1 MKRFIHIIVFAA
13 AMLAATSCVEP
24 LNPVLPG
31 QDLTLKFSCGIM
43 TKAETVDGVSNEN
56 LIKRIDFYIF
66 PLDDQGKVDEDT
78 EYIFSGEIVPDNGLS
93 TDNTYRKTIGRADLY
108 TIFPEGVNQAMV
120 FAVAN
125 YVDSDGNVVTVP
137 SDVTTWKAM
146 HDLEVGATFF
156 KDGGPGYGLR
166 WPRKMDPSDEQL
178 FFVMTGEK
186 IIVKA
191 PSAEDDN
198 VVPLERLASKVTVNF
213 TFNTVTDEKGIKWI
227 PQVSPYFDV
236 DSNTEVELSEQ
247 AEAQSEARIFLSN
260 AILHTTLGGPLT
272 RDLIADSGA
281 TFSDGTRDIFE
292 YAYDFLKDITITN
305 TAGKKTA
312 HYYTYP
318 ISMEE
323 GDDNQ
328 PYLKLVL
335 PWYGYKYRGTET
347 NPAFD
352 VNDPNWV
359 PYKQKEV
366 YYKIVIPRASIN
378 EGNRIYEYSVTV
390 NIIGNEKEVT
400 IDGDYEV
407 KDWTYDKVISSN
419 VATGRYISLDIP
431 KDEYDMYVNE
441 IDIAFVS
448 SGKVIAYI
456 DEIYQLDMS
465 GSSPTPQYFMQDD
478 EVTATT
484 ALLTKKGLSAGQIEE
499 WVTIPEGTSYLKIN
513 HAMDNRL
520 MVNNAKNN
528 AFDMVPYVFKVT
540 LHLEDA
546 GDDHTFDRHVTITQ
560 YPSMYV
566 TALKSNGVVWV
577 NGYNRS
583 NGQSS
588 GSYYYAL
595 NDRTGGGDDG
605 KRIGTITNPANVTGS
620 GTNNSQ
626 YHTIVHP
633 TVLDPSLKMGDGS
646 SLILGDAR
654 VPNGGTMTYITGV
667 SNYKETRS
675 DLNNIVSPGFMLA
688 SSYGKT
694 LTMQFARAEERC
706 ASYQESGYPA
716 GRWRIPTEGEI
727 EFLVRLSKY
736 GFIQSLF
743 DGEYWAS
750 SGRYYSSDD
759 SQFHAGNSSS
769 QAVRCIYDV
778 WYWGEEPYQENATTW
793 LGFQDN

>member
-431 KDEYDMYVNE
+431 KDEYDMYVDE

-448 SGKVIAYI
+448 SGKVVANIL
-456 DEIYQLDMS
+456 EIYQLDIS
-465 GSSPTPQYFMQDD
+465 GSSPTPQYFMQNDV
-478 EVTATT
+478 VTNNT
-484 ALLTKKGLSAGQIEE
+484 ALLNKKGVTAAQVQN

-513 HAMDNRL
+513 HTMDNN
-520 MVNNAKNN
+520 MMNGNNGNTK
-528 AFDMVPYVFKVT
+528 FDMSPYVFKVR
-540 LHLEDA
+540 LHLEEA
-546 GDDHTFDRHVTITQ
+546 GSDTSFDRYVTITQ

-566 TALKSNGVVWV
+566 TSTESNGIVWV
-577 NGYNRS
+577 NTYTYGKRADGTTISTATNTQGIDYSTAYNSSNNTIGVVASKETALRTSNNNNGYNM
-583 NGQSS
+583 
-588 GSYYYAL
+588 
-595 NDRTGGGDDG
+595 
-605 KRIGTITNPANVTGS
+605 
-620 GTNNSQ
+620 
-626 YHTIVHP
+626 IVHP
-633 TVLDPSLKMGDGS
+633 TVLDESLNLK
-646 SLILGDAR
+646 LGDPRAQ
-654 VPNGGTMTYITGV
+654 NGSTLSTITGLT
-667 SNYKETRS
+667 NYRATRTDVES
-675 DLNNIVSPGFMLA
+675 RRIVSPGFMIA

-694 LTMQFARAEERC
+694 SDLSPFARAADRC
-706 ASYQESGYPA
+706 ASYQENGYPA
-716 GRWRIPTEGEI
+716 GRWRVPTEGEI
-727 EFLVRLSKY
+727 EFLVKLSEY
-736 GFIQSLF
+736 GFIPSLF
-743 DGEYWAS
+743 DGSYWAS
-750 SGRYYSSDD
+750 SGRAY
-759 SQFHAGNSSS
+759 NSSS
-769 QAVRCIYDV
+769 KQFVNGSSGPVRCVYDT
-778 WYWGEEPYQENATTW
+778 WYWGEEPYQENATAW

>member
-390 NIIGNEKEVT
+390 SIIGNEKEVT

-431 KDEYDMYVNE
+431 KDEYDMYVDM

-456 DEIYQLDMS
+456 DEIYQLDMA
-465 GSSPTPQYFMQDD
+465 GSAPTQQNFMQNNA
-478 EVTATT
+478 VVATNP
-484 ALLTKKGLSAGQIEE
+484 LRDKKGIDRGTAGDNFIKS
-499 WVTIPEGTSYLKIN
+499 WVTIPEGTSKLRIN
-513 HAMDNRL
+513 HAVDNNL
-520 MVNNAKNN
+520 MNGNNGNTK
-528 AFDMVPYVFKVT
+528 FDMSPYVFKVT

-546 GDDHTFDRHVTITQ
+546 GTDTSFDRTVTITQ

-566 TALKSNGVVWV
+566 TSVKSSGLEGNVWV
-577 NGYNRS
+577 NN
-583 NGQSS
+583 QTFT
-588 GSYYYAL
+588 
-595 NDRTGGGDDG
+595 ND
-605 KRIGTITNPANVTGS
+605 S
-620 GTNNSQ
+620 GTNPPSTYVNNSSNQ
-626 YHTIVHP
+626 RIGSVAQQSTALSTTNNNNGYNMIIHP
-633 TVLDPSLKMGDGS
+633 TVLDESLDLK
-646 SLILGDAR
+646 LGDPR
-654 VPNGGTMTYITGV
+654 VQKGSTLSTITGLT
-667 SNYKETRS
+667 NYRATRDDVES
-675 DLNNIVSPGFMLA
+675 RRVVSPGFMIA

-694 LTMQFARAEERC
+694 SALSSKERALDRC
-706 ASYQESGYPA
+706 ASYQENGYPA
-716 GRWRIPTEGEI
+716 GRWRVPTEGEI
-727 EFLVRLSKY
+727 EFLVKLSEY
-736 GFIQSLF
+736 GFIPSLF
-743 DGEYWAS
+743 DGSYWAS
-750 SGRYYSSDD
+750 SGRSY
-759 SQFHAGNSSS
+759 NSSS
-769 QAVRCIYDV
+769 KQFGDGTSGPVRCVYDV